1 MICCKENTR
10 PTNLFYFMR
19 CATIT
24 VADWPPKF
32 LLIWTLLRCS
42 FTGCNLELAILSSLK
57 LLYCTVVPTVSCSR
71 KASTMGPVLISF
83 QEKSFGCVTCLMLG
97 ISLPNWARECA
108 KNLSGT
114 WENKIFYIHL
124 KTWAMWFSNLLS
136 VQLPV
141 YSGYY
146 QL

>member
-1 MICCKENTR
+1 MICCKEKTR
-10 PTNLFYFMR
+10 PTNLFYVIR

-57 LLYCTVVPTVSCSR
+57 LLYCTVVPSTATFSCPEYNIDSFRLTKSCSC
-71 KASTMGPVLISF
+71 KASAMGPVLISF
-83 QEKSFGCVTCLMLG
+83 QEKSFRCVTCLMLG

-114 WENKIFYIHL
+114 
-124 KTWAMWFSNLLS
+124 
-136 VQLPV
+136 
-141 YSGYY
+141 
-146 QL
+146 